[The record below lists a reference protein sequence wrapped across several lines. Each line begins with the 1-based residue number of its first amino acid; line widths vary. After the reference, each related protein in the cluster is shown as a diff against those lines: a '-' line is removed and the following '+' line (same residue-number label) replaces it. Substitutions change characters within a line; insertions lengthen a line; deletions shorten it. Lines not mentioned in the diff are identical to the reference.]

1 MNKADNTIEHA
12 RFGLKN
18 TQNTIAFIDKKV
30 AAGVSIV
37 AVILG
42 FVYPRAVVSRTVLD
56 VCSRV
61 SAVDWYVVC
70 CLFLVLLS
78 CLSVTLALYHAYKTI
93 FPRTPNRGG
102 KWVLFPFSIRESE
115 DEKLYN
121 ELDAKLSNDGMSDT
135 QILEE
140 FRDQLSILGV
150 IQARKMVHCKATF
163 QWLGSFVAVL
173 GLLAVIS
180 LFN

>member
-1 MNKADNTIEHA
+1 M
-12 RFGLKN
+12 
-18 TQNTIAFIDKKV
+18 
-30 AAGVSIV
+30 
-37 AVILG
+37 
-42 FVYPRAVVSRTVLD
+42 
-56 VCSRV
+56 
-61 SAVDWYVVC
+61 
-70 CLFLVLLS
+70 
-78 CLSVTLALYHAYKTI
+78 
-93 FPRTPNRGG
+93 
-102 KWVLFPFSIRESE
+102 LFPFSIREAD

-140 FRDQLSILGV
+140 FRDQLSILGA

-163 QWLGSFVAVL
+163 KWLGSFVAVL